1 MRSPTLAAGV
11 IALPLALVL
20 TSLPAARA
28 GAQAMAFG
36 VKGGLNVS
44 NVTGGNDLFDSK
56 RGVVAGGF
64 GVFDFAPEFGV
75 EVDALFA
82 MKGAQT
88 SGRSLDASGNVIS
101 VGHSYLILD
110 YFEIPIL
117 ARYNFHTGAEALTH
131 VFLGPTLAI
140 KIGARFDYG
149 SSTKDISAA
158 RSLDSGLALGAS
170 IDLGAGPRKM
180 VFDGRFG
187 FGLTNAFDWSGPDL
201 KNQSFSLM
209 AGMSF

>member
-1 MRSPTLAAGV
+1 MRSRAGLAVAV
-11 IALPLALVL
+11 TLPLVLLLV
-20 TSLPAARA
+20 SLPAARA
-28 GAQAMAFG
+28 GAQAMIWG
-36 VKGGLNVS
+36 IKGGLNAT

-75 EVDALFA
+75 EVDALFS

-88 SGRSLDASGNVIS
+88 SGRSLDATGNVIS
-101 VGHSYLILD
+101 IPRSFLILD
-110 YFEIPIL
+110 YLEIPVL
-117 ARYNFHTGAEALTH
+117 ARYNFHTGDEALTH
-131 VFLGPTLAI
+131 VYLGPTLAF

-149 SSTKDISAA
+149 SSTTDLDAA

-170 IDLGAGPRKM
+170 VDLGAGPRKM
-180 VFDGRFG
+180 VFDARFG

-201 KNQSFSLM
+201 KNQGFSFM